1 MCFQQIVDIQ
11 KETGNKKDSLLFV
24 YWYLTVIIDSRLFPH
39 SPVQTRCIT
48 THPQNLSIFIHFI
61 SIKPYHNS
69 ENIFEAVITKLFCR
83 TIPVVH
89 FSQKSEPRHFSESDH
104 VFHISTYIQ
113 DVSSLF
119 VWCKWNDGVRGLHKY
134 FIITDP

>member
-1 MCFQQIVDIQ
+1 MAVIGTFEYMQ
-11 KETGNKKDSLLFV
+11 ETGNKKDSLLFV

-48 THPQNLSIFIHFI
+48 THPQNLSIFIHSI

-69 ENIFEAVITKLFCR
+69 ENIFEAVITKLFGR

-89 FSQKSEPRHFSESDH
+89 VRIPSPVTFQNLTICFTYLHIYKTSV
-104 VFHISTYIQ
+104 VF
-113 DVSSLF
+113 L
-119 VWCKWNDGVRGLHKY
+119 CGANGMMG
-134 FIITDP
+134 